1 MKIKGFT
8 LIELLIVLLII
19 GIGLMSITPWL
30 AQKTQKNNE
39 QIIFFNSILS
49 KSFKLAQQKQC
60 PVEITGFLDSS
71 HILLPDGKRL
81 TIPGDI
87 SVLSAQV
94 DNKHAEGLEYH
105 IYIYPDRIC
114 DHFVLLLSNN
124 KKIESIPLLLIT
136 KIKVN
141 ES

>member
-1 MKIKGFT
+1 MKIRGFT
-8 LIELLIVLLII
+8 LIELLIVMLII

-30 AQKTQKNNE
+30 AKKTQKNNE
-39 QIIFFNSILS
+39 QVSFFNKILS
-49 KSFKLAQQKQC
+49 KSLQIAKNKQC

-71 HILLPDGKRL
+71 HILLPNGKRV

-87 SVLSAQV
+87 SILSAKV
-94 DNKHAEGLEYH
+94 DNKQAEGLEYH
-105 IYIYPDRIC
+105 IYIYPDKIC
-114 DHFVLLLSNN
+114 DHFVLLLSNG

-136 KIKVN
+136 HIKVN